1 MLKIASIIGARP
13 QFIKLAALSRAIQR
27 QPGMKEVIIHTGQHY
42 DRRMSS
48 IFFKELKIRQ
58 PDYNLGVG
66 SHNQL
71 YQTALMLEGIERV
84 LLKEKPD
91 LAIVYGDTNST
102 LAGALAARKLNI
114 PTAHI
119 EAGMRSYNQD
129 MPEEINRLVVDRISD
144 VLFCSSRRALLNLR
158 REGIVN
164 QAQKLFPRVFL
175 TGDVMYDSLLIYLG
189 LARKRSR
196 VMKKLSLEPKGYYLA
211 TVHRAGNTDNRLR
224 LRRIL
229 ECLSR
234 VATGG
239 LPVVL
244 PLHPRT
250 SKAIAAYGM
259 GRLLEPLMV
268 IEPLSYL
275 DMLMLERQARAV
287 ITDSGGVQKEAYFL
301 KTPCFTLRQE
311 TEWPETLSGGWNR
324 LVGLGAD
331 KLSRLISRQPRMAR
345 YRGDIYGRGRA
356 ADKIVSI
363 IKKLCA

>member
-42 DRRMSS
+42 DRKMSS
-48 IFFKELKIRQ
+48 VFFKELKIRQ

-66 SHNQL
+66 SHNQVT
-71 YQTALMLEGIERV
+71 QTALMLEGIERV

-119 EAGMRSYNQD
+119 EAGMRSYNKA
-129 MPEEINRLVVDRISD
+129 MPEETNRVIVDRISD
-144 VLFCSSRRALLNLR
+144 ILFCPSRQALLNLR
-158 REGIVN
+158 REGISN
-164 QAQKLFPRVFL
+164 SSRKLFPRVFL
-175 TGDVMYDSLLIYLG
+175 TGDLMRDALLIYLG
-189 LARKRSR
+189 IACKRSSVLR
-196 VMKKLSLEPKGYYLA
+196 RLRLQPKNYYLTTA
-211 TVHRAGNTDNRLR
+211 HRAENTDERLR
-224 LRRIL
+224 LRRVL
-229 ECLSR
+229 GCLAK
-234 VATGG
+234 VAEGA

-250 SKAIAAYGM
+250 RKAIAAYGM
-259 GRLLEPLMV
+259 DRLLEPLMV

-275 DMLMLERQARAV
+275 DMLILERQARAI

-311 TEWPETLSGGWNR
+311 TEWPETLTGGWNR

-363 IKKLCA
+363 IKKVCA